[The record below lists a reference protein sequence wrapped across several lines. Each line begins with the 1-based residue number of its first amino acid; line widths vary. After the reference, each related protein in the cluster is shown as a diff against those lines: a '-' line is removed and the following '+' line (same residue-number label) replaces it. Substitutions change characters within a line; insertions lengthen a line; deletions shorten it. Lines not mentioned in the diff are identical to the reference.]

1 MKKHLQVVGAV
12 VVREGKVLAA
22 RRGESRYPYVAHKY
36 EFVGGKVEAGET
48 EEEAL
53 LRELREELRV
63 QARVLAPFAC
73 VTHEY
78 PDFIVTLHTY
88 RCEFLS
94 DFCNTEHEALEWMPL
109 AALDPAAWAPAD
121 APVVQKL
128 RDAPAAEKLRDTG
141 CHGGETR

>member
-1 MKKHLQVVGAV
+1 M
-12 VVREGKVLAA
+12 
-22 RRGESRYPYVAHKY
+22 
-36 EFVGGKVEAGET
+36 
-48 EEEAL
+48 
-53 LRELREELRV
+53 

-128 RDAPAAEKLRDTG
+128 RDTLVAEKSRDAG
-141 CHGGETR
+141 SYGGETR

>member
-53 LRELREELRV
+53 LRELRE
-63 QARVLAPFAC
+63 
-73 VTHEY
+73 
-78 PDFIVTLHTY
+78 
-88 RCEFLS
+88 
-94 DFCNTEHEALEWMPL
+94 
-109 AALDPAAWAPAD
+109 
-121 APVVQKL
+121 
-128 RDAPAAEKLRDTG
+128 
-141 CHGGETR
+141 

>member
-73 VTHEY
+73 
-78 PDFIVTLHTY
+78 FIVTLHTY

-128 RDAPAAEKLRDTG
+128 RDTLVAEKSRDAG
-141 CHGGETR
+141 SYGGETR

>member
-1 MKKHLQVVGAV
+1 MKKYLQVVAAV

-22 RRGESRYPYVAHKY
+22 KRGDSRYPYVAHKY

-48 EEEAL
+48 DEQAL
-53 LRELREELRV
+53 ARELFEELRV
-63 QARVLAPFAC
+63 RARVGAPFAF

-78 PDFIVTLHTY
+78 PDFIVTLRTY

-94 DFCNTEHEALEWMPL
+94 DFCNTEHESLEWMPIAL
-109 AALDPAAWAPAD
+109 LDPAAWAPAD

-128 RDAPAAEKLRDTG
+128 KFEAESAK
-141 CHGGETR
+141 